1 MTQSMIKKI
10 SIIIPVAV
18 LAILVIIF
26 VSGGFYTINE
36 EEQAV
41 ITTLG
46 RAEVKTEAGGPYFK
60 IPFIQ
65 KVTKVNTKVQGFEMG
80 YRSHTDEEEYYDEA
94 QVAESIEEESLMI
107 TSDYNFI
114 NVDFYGEFK
123 VSDPVKY
130 LYSSDDPVL
139 ILKNVTQHSIRTVI
153 GSYTVDSV
161 LTTGKSEI
169 QGNIKSMIIE
179 KMEELDVGVQLTN
192 ITIQDAEPPTTEVI
206 SAFKAVE
213 NAKQSKDTALNNANK
228 YANEKIPAAKASVDK
243 ILQDAQAEKE
253 SRINEAEG
261 QVARF
266 NSMDEEYKKY
276 PLITKQRMFYETM
289 EELLPNMKII
299 IEGSNE
305 INEILPL
312 DSFST
317 IENNTVAATEGE
329 EE

>member
-1 MTQSMIKKI
+1 MNQAMFKKVRAI
-10 SIIIPVAV
+10 V
-18 LAILVIIF
+18 LAAIITIVVVVL

-65 KVTKVNTKVQGFEMG
+65 RVTKVNTKVQGFEMG
-80 YRSHTDEEEYYDEA
+80 YRSRTEEEEYTDEMA
-94 QVAESIEEESLMI
+94 TQESVEAESLMI

-123 VSDPVKY
+123 VSDPVKF
-130 LYSSDDPVL
+130 LYASENPIG

-169 QGNIKSMIIE
+169 QSNIKSMIIE
-179 KMEELDVGVQLTN
+179 KMEELDVGIQLTN
-192 ITIQDAEPPTTEVI
+192 LTIQDAEPPTEEVI
-206 SAFKAVE
+206 QAFKAVE

-243 ILQDAQAEKE
+243 ILQDAQAQQQ

-266 NSMDEEYKKY
+266 NSMYEEYKKY
-276 PLITKQRMFYETM
+276 PLITKQRMFYEAM

-305 INEILPL
+305 INQMLPL
-312 DSFST
+312 ESFAT
-317 IENNTVAATEGE
+317 IENTTTTVESE
-329 EE
+329 VE

>member
-1 MTQSMIKKI
+1 MNQATFKKVRA
-10 SIIIPVAV
+10 IILAAIITIVVVV
-18 LAILVIIF
+18 L

-65 KVTKVNTKVQGFEMG
+65 RVTKVNTKVQGFEMG
-80 YRSHTDEEEYYDEA
+80 YRSRTEEEEYTDEMA
-94 QVAESIEEESLMI
+94 TQESVEEESLMI

-123 VSDPVKY
+123 VSDPVKF
-130 LYSSDDPVL
+130 LYASENPIG

-169 QGNIKSMIIE
+169 QSNIKSMIIE
-179 KMEELDVGVQLTN
+179 KMEELDVGIQLTN
-192 ITIQDAEPPTTEVI
+192 LTIQDAEPPTEEVI
-206 SAFKAVE
+206 QAFKAVE

-243 ILQDAQAEKE
+243 ILQDAQAQQQ

-266 NSMDEEYKKY
+266 NSMYEEYKKY
-276 PLITKQRMFYETM
+276 PLITKQRMFYEAM

-305 INEILPL
+305 INQMLPL
-312 DSFST
+312 ESFAT
-317 IENNTVAATEGE
+317 IENTTTTVESE
-329 EE
+329 VE

>member
-1 MTQSMIKKI
+1 MNQAMFKKVRAI
-10 SIIIPVAV
+10 V
-18 LAILVIIF
+18 LAAIITIVVVVL

-65 KVTKVNTKVQGFEMG
+65 RVTKVNTKVQGFEMG
-80 YRSHTDEEEYYDEA
+80 YRSRTEEEEYTDEMA
-94 QVAESIEEESLMI
+94 TQESVEEESLMI

-123 VSDPVKY
+123 VSDPVKF
-130 LYSSDDPVL
+130 LYASENPIG

-169 QGNIKSMIIE
+169 QSNIKSMIIE
-179 KMEELDVGVQLTN
+179 KMEELDVGIQLTN
-192 ITIQDAEPPTTEVI
+192 LTIQDAEPPTEEVI
-206 SAFKAVE
+206 QAFKAVE

-243 ILQDAQAEKE
+243 ILQDAQAQQQ

-266 NSMDEEYKKY
+266 NSMYEEYKKY
-276 PLITKQRMFYETM
+276 PLITKQRMFYEAM

-305 INEILPL
+305 INQMLPL
-312 DSFST
+312 ESFAT
-317 IENNTVAATEGE
+317 IENTTTTVESE
-329 EE
+329 VE